1 MCTAATYRSQDFY
14 FGRTFDYEFNY
25 GEEVVVTPR
34 NYSFQLRHQNAL
46 TEHYAMIGIAHM
58 VGDYPLY
65 YDAVNEKGL
74 GMAGLNFAGN
84 AVYRKPKEGRDNIAQ
99 AGLLQGQT
107 DIALNAQ
114 GLEQAHEAA
123 ERLKEVPFEIAF
135 CSPLIR
141 AKRTAETIIGDRKI
155 TLTADERLREL
166 NFGPWEGVDIR
177 TIKDA
182 ASQPFT
188 NPGSYV
194 PPAGAESFA
203 QLYKR
208 SGEFVDQVLLPLEG
222 TYETVLVVAHGGV
235 NRSILNPVLNIPVDD
250 FWRMHMGNCATAILD
265 CTDGKLS
272 MLEYTD
278 SKSANTKSKLL

>member
-1 MCTAATYRSQDFY
+1 MKIYLVRH
-14 FGRTFDYEFNY
+14 
-25 GEEVVVTPR
+25 GETDW
-34 NYSFQLRHQNAL
+34 N
-46 TEHYAMIGIAHM
+46 
-58 VGDYPLY
+58 
-65 YDAVNEKGL
+65 
-74 GMAGLNFAGN
+74 
-84 AVYRKPKEGRDNIAQ
+84 Q

-114 GLEQAHEAA
+114 GLEQAREAA

-188 NPGSYV
+188 NPGSYI
-194 PPAGAESFA
+194 PPEGAESFA

-272 MLEYTD
+272 MLEYMD
-278 SKSANTKSKLL
+278 SQSANTKSKLL

>member
-1 MCTAATYRSQDFY
+1 MKIYLVRH
-14 FGRTFDYEFNY
+14 
-25 GEEVVVTPR
+25 GETDW
-34 NYSFQLRHQNAL
+34 N
-46 TEHYAMIGIAHM
+46 
-58 VGDYPLY
+58 
-65 YDAVNEKGL
+65 
-74 GMAGLNFAGN
+74 
-84 AVYRKPKEGRDNIAQ
+84 Q
-99 AGLLQGQT
+99 AGRLQGQT

-114 GLEQAHEAA
+114 GLEQAREAA

-155 TLTADERLREL
+155 TLTTDERLREL

-177 TIKDA
+177 SIKDA

-188 NPGSYV
+188 NPGSYI
-194 PPAGAESFA
+194 PPVGAESFA

-272 MLEYTD
+272 MLEYMD
-278 SKSANTKSKLL
+278 SQSANTKSRLL

>member
-1 MCTAATYRSQDFY
+1 MKIYLVRH
-14 FGRTFDYEFNY
+14 
-25 GEEVVVTPR
+25 GETDW
-34 NYSFQLRHQNAL
+34 N
-46 TEHYAMIGIAHM
+46 
-58 VGDYPLY
+58 
-65 YDAVNEKGL
+65 
-74 GMAGLNFAGN
+74 
-84 AVYRKPKEGRDNIAQ
+84 Q
-99 AGLLQGQT
+99 AGRLQGQT

-114 GLEQAHEAA
+114 GLEQAREAA

-155 TLTADERLREL
+155 TLTTDERLREL

-177 TIKDA
+177 SIKDA

-188 NPGSYV
+188 NPGSYI
-194 PPAGAESFA
+194 PPVGAESFA

-250 FWRMHMGNCATAILD
+250 FWRVHMGNCATAILD

-272 MLEYTD
+272 MLEYMD
-278 SKSANTKSKLL
+278 SQSANTKSRLL

>member
-1 MCTAATYRSQDFY
+1 MKIYLVRH
-14 FGRTFDYEFNY
+14 
-25 GEEVVVTPR
+25 GETDW
-34 NYSFQLRHQNAL
+34 N
-46 TEHYAMIGIAHM
+46 
-58 VGDYPLY
+58 
-65 YDAVNEKGL
+65 
-74 GMAGLNFAGN
+74 
-84 AVYRKPKEGRDNIAQ
+84 Q

-114 GLEQAHEAA
+114 GLEQAREAA

-141 AKRTAETIIGDRKI
+141 AKRTAETIIDDRKI
-155 TLTADERLREL
+155 TLTTDERLREL

-188 NPGSYV
+188 NPGSYI
-194 PPAGAESFA
+194 PPEGAESFA

-272 MLEYTD
+272 MLEYMD
-278 SKSANTKSKLL
+278 SQSANTKSRLL

>member
-1 MCTAATYRSQDFY
+1 MKIYLVRH
-14 FGRTFDYEFNY
+14 
-25 GEEVVVTPR
+25 GETDW
-34 NYSFQLRHQNAL
+34 N
-46 TEHYAMIGIAHM
+46 
-58 VGDYPLY
+58 
-65 YDAVNEKGL
+65 
-74 GMAGLNFAGN
+74 
-84 AVYRKPKEGRDNIAQ
+84 Q

-114 GLEQAHEAA
+114 GLEQAREAA

-155 TLTADERLREL
+155 TLTTDERLREL

-188 NPGSYV
+188 NPGSYI
-194 PPAGAESFA
+194 PPEGAESFA

-235 NRSILNPVLNIPVDD
+235 NRSILNPVLNIHVDD

-272 MLEYTD
+272 MLEYMD
-278 SKSANTKSKLL
+278 SQSANTKSRLL

>member
-1 MCTAATYRSQDFY
+1 MKIYLVRH
-14 FGRTFDYEFNY
+14 
-25 GEEVVVTPR
+25 GETDW
-34 NYSFQLRHQNAL
+34 N
-46 TEHYAMIGIAHM
+46 
-58 VGDYPLY
+58 
-65 YDAVNEKGL
+65 
-74 GMAGLNFAGN
+74 
-84 AVYRKPKEGRDNIAQ
+84 Q

-107 DIALNAQ
+107 DIALNDQ
-114 GLEQAHEAA
+114 GLEQAREAA

-155 TLTADERLREL
+155 TLIADERLREL

-194 PPAGAESFA
+194 PPEGAESFA

-272 MLEYTD
+272 MLEYMD
-278 SKSANTKSKLL
+278 SQSANTKSRLL

>member
-1 MCTAATYRSQDFY
+1 MKIYLVRH
-14 FGRTFDYEFNY
+14 
-25 GEEVVVTPR
+25 GETDW
-34 NYSFQLRHQNAL
+34 N
-46 TEHYAMIGIAHM
+46 
-58 VGDYPLY
+58 
-65 YDAVNEKGL
+65 
-74 GMAGLNFAGN
+74 
-84 AVYRKPKEGRDNIAQ
+84 Q
-99 AGLLQGQT
+99 AGRLQGQT

-114 GLEQAHEAA
+114 GLEQAREAA

-155 TLTADERLREL
+155 TLTTDERLREL

-177 TIKDA
+177 SIKDA

-188 NPGSYV
+188 NPGSYI
-194 PPAGAESFA
+194 PPVGAESFA

-250 FWRMHMGNCATAILD
+250 FWRVHMGNCATAILD
-265 CTDGKLS
+265 CTDGKPSL
-272 MLEYTD
+272 LEYTD
-278 SKSANTKSKLL
+278 SQSANTKSRLL

>member
-1 MCTAATYRSQDFY
+1 MKIYLVRH
-14 FGRTFDYEFNY
+14 
-25 GEEVVVTPR
+25 GETDW
-34 NYSFQLRHQNAL
+34 N
-46 TEHYAMIGIAHM
+46 
-58 VGDYPLY
+58 
-65 YDAVNEKGL
+65 
-74 GMAGLNFAGN
+74 
-84 AVYRKPKEGRDNIAQ
+84 Q

-107 DIALNAQ
+107 DIALNDQ
-114 GLEQAHEAA
+114 GLEQAREAA

-155 TLTADERLREL
+155 TLIADERLREL

-182 ASQPFT
+182 DSQPFT
-188 NPGSYV
+188 NPVSYV
-194 PPAGAESFA
+194 PPEGAESFA

-272 MLEYTD
+272 MLEYMD
-278 SKSANTKSKLL
+278 SQSANTKSRLL